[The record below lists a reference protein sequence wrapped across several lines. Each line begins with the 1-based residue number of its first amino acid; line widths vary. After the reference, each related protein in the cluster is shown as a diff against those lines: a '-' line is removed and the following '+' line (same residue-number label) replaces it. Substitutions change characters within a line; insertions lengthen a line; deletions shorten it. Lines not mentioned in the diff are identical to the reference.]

1 MKIKEI
7 TSFLEKFAPLALQE
21 NYDNSGLII
30 GDENKEIT
38 NVLLCLDSIEEV
50 VNEAIETNCNL
61 IIAHHPIIFSS
72 IKKINFRNHIER
84 TIVKAIKNDI
94 AIYSMHTNLDNIKG
108 GVNSK
113 IADILSLK
121 DQRILRPMERSLRKL
136 VVYVPKESLHKVQ
149 TALFNSGA
157 GSIGDYKNCS
167 FVSEGVGTFLP
178 CEGSDP
184 KFGKIGN
191 QEVVEESKI
200 EVVFPKY
207 IQKEVISSMKESHP
221 YEEVAYQIYMIDN
234 FYTDVGSGIF
244 GLLENEIPSLEYLNM
259 IKNLMKTECIRH
271 TRLVKDSISKVAIC
285 GGSGSFLLSEA
296 ISWGADIFIT
306 SDFKY
311 HEFFNHEDQIIIAD
325 IGHYESEQF
334 TKELIYDLLVN
345 NFSKFAV
352 RLSKINTNPINYI

>member
-38 NVLLCLDSIEEV
+38 NVLLCLDSVEEV

-121 DQRILRPMERSLRKL
+121 DQRILNPMEGSLRKL
-136 VVYVPKESLHKVQ
+136 VVYVPKESLDKVQ
-149 TALFNSGA
+149 TALFN
-157 GSIGDYKNCS
+157 
-167 FVSEGVGTFLP
+167 
-178 CEGSDP
+178 
-184 KFGKIGN
+184 
-191 QEVVEESKI
+191 
-200 EVVFPKY
+200 
-207 IQKEVISSMKESHP
+207 
-221 YEEVAYQIYMIDN
+221 
-234 FYTDVGSGIF
+234 
-244 GLLENEIPSLEYLNM
+244 
-259 IKNLMKTECIRH
+259 
-271 TRLVKDSISKVAIC
+271 
-285 GGSGSFLLSEA
+285 
-296 ISWGADIFIT
+296 
-306 SDFKY
+306 
-311 HEFFNHEDQIIIAD
+311 
-325 IGHYESEQF
+325 
-334 TKELIYDLLVN
+334 
-345 NFSKFAV
+345 
-352 RLSKINTNPINYI
+352 